1 MTRWPGSIAGGLLGA
16 HRPWPGARVDLKP
29 PTGKLRRRHAPTA
42 REPAGDLTAWWRVAD
57 ELSLSTHTAPT
68 LAAAVTHQ
76 VARRAGFQL
85 TYAETADAYAVDE
98 SEVRAAA
105 RDVKR
110 MLGLSGEQYW

>member
-1 MTRWPGSIAGGLLGA
+1 M
-16 HRPWPGARVDLKP
+16 
-29 PTGKLRRRHAPTA
+29 
-42 REPAGDLTAWWRVAD
+42 AD

-85 TYAETADAYAVDE
+85 TYAETADAYAADE

-105 RDVKR
+105 RGIKR
-110 MLGLSGEQYW
+110 LLGLSGERYW